1 MQIKDQSIASHRKR
15 TTDNL
20 VWIVIIFAILGA
32 MAFSACAEQKNSCKL
47 TRGFVGYGNR

>member
-1 MQIKDQSIASHRKR
+1 MKDQSIASHRKR

-32 MAFSACAEQKNSCKL
+32 MAFSACGTDRKGCQL
-47 TRGFVGYGNR
+47 TKGYVGYGNR